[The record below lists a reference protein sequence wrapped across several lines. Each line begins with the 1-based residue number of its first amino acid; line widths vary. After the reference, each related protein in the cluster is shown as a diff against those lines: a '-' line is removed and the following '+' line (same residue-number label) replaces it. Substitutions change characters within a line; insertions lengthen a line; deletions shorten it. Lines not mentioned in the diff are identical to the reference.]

1 AATAEVTAISEPSRD
16 TTFSELDGRS
26 SQVAQALLADG
37 VQAGDR
43 VVYLG
48 INAPAFLEVIYG
60 AAKIGAV
67 PTPLNNRLAL
77 AELTAVLADAEPTVV
92 ITGAGEPDVADIVP
106 TSTRRVVDAK
116 GYADW
121 IAAHPAT
128 DPGVERQPEDP
139 ALILYTSGTTGL
151 PKGIVLS
158 GRALGQ
164 ALAVLQ
170 THVELDTTSV
180 ALAPIPYFHVSG
192 LGLALA
198 ANLTGSALL
207 LEMATEPNAL
217 IALLV
222 QRKVSHAVVV
232 PTLAQRIVNLPASA
246 DADWSALRYLIY
258 GSAPMPLPVIEKATQ
273 LLGCKF
279 LQSYGLTESTGG
291 VTVLWP

>member
-1 AATAEVTAISEPSRD
+1 M
-16 TTFSELDGRS
+16 
-26 SQVAQALLADG
+26 
-37 VQAGDR
+37 
-43 VVYLG
+43 
-48 INAPAFLEVIYG
+48 
-60 AAKIGAV
+60 
-67 PTPLNNRLAL
+67 
-77 AELTAVLADAEPTVV
+77 
-92 ITGAGEPDVADIVP
+92 
-106 TSTRRVVDAK
+106 
-116 GYADW
+116 
-121 IAAHPAT
+121 
-128 DPGVERQPEDP
+128 
-139 ALILYTSGTTGL
+139 
-151 PKGIVLS
+151 
-158 GRALGQ
+158 
-164 ALAVLQ
+164 LQ

-232 PTLAQRIVNLPASA
+232 PTLAQRIVNLPASR

-291 VTVLWP
+291 VTVLWPEDHLPEPGREQQLASVGRAMPGVQLRVVDPATMQEVPPGVRGEVLIAGGHLMTGYWRKPDVTGATITSDGWLRTGDGGSFDEQGFLYLHDRIKDMIITGGENVYPGRSGERADPAPGNLRDRRGRDPFGAVGRVPVRHRGAFAGLHRHRG